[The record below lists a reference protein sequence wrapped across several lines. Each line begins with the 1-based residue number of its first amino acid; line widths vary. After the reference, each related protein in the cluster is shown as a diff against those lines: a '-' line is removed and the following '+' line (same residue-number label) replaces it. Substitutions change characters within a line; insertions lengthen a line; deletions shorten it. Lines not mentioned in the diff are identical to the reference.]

1 MTGLTDYTAD
11 AQLNWITGSIAMP
24 PLPAVFMALF
34 TAVGNDSGAGF
45 TEVPTAGTGYARAQV
60 AGTLT
65 ASAVTAAGSPTL
77 TFAAAV
83 PAWIVPG
90 MRIFDHNSA
99 AAIPLGTTVQSIAGS
114 TVTMSANAAAPGVA
128 NGDVIGFSAFGGP
141 TGSAPSVINNS
152 GQINFPTAQL
162 SWGTITAFGLYD
174 AAVAGDL
181 LDWDYL
187 GNFAWQPTTVSAA
200 SPAGMTSHAHGFNAN
215 DPVVWSTEFGGTT
228 PGFSQSNFTG
238 VLTVTAP
245 VTADGYT
252 VMNGGTAVNTSGTG
266 SGSVRKIVQQQ
277 IPTGVTASFV
287 AGAMILTA
295 A

>member
-1 MTGLTDYTAD
+1 MTGLTDYAAD

-45 TEVPTAGTGYARAQV
+45 TEVPTAGTGYARSQV
-60 AGTLT
+60 AGTLA
-65 ASAVTAAGSPTL
+65 ASAVTNAGSPLL

-90 MRIFDHNSA
+90 MRIFDHNTP
-99 AAIPLGTTVQSIAGS
+99 AAIPVGATVQSIAGS

-128 NGDVIGFSAFGGP
+128 VADVIGFSVFGGP

-152 GQINFPTAQL
+152 AQINFPTAQL
-162 SWGTITAFGLYD
+162 GWGTVVAFGLYD
-174 AAVAGDL
+174 AATVGDL

-187 GNFAWQPTTVSAA
+187 GNFAWQPTTVAA
-200 SPAGMTSHAHGFNAN
+200 TSPAAMTSHAHGFAVN

-228 PGFSQSNFTG
+228 PTFSQGTFTG
-238 VLTVTAP
+238 ILTVTAP

-252 VMNGGTAVNTSGTG
+252 LTNGGVVVNASGTG
-266 SGSVRKIVQQQ
+266 SGSVRKIVQQS